1 MINRLLHPLIK
12 SRLFKGKT
20 ILVLGPRQ
28 VGKTTL
34 IQALLRVQNLPTLYL
49 NADLPTV
56 RESLS
61 DVGAEQLRTYL
72 GTSQLV
78 VIDEAQRVKN
88 IGLTLKIIHDMLP
101 QVQVIATGSSAF
113 ELANE
118 INEPLTG
125 RKWEYRLFPISWQ
138 ELINHTHFL
147 AARGQL
153 ENRLIYGMYP
163 DILTSPG
170 EERRTLQELSS
181 SYLFKDL
188 LAFKGIR
195 RPEVLEKLLRVLA
208 LQVGSEVSYNELSRL
223 VEIDKIT
230 VENYIRLLEQ
240 AFVVFRLLPLSWNLR
255 NEINTSR
262 KVYFYDNGIRNAL
275 IGNFSPLALRS
286 DVGALW
292 ENFLISER
300 MKANH
305 YQQAYGNG
313 YFWRTHAQ
321 QEIDYIEEYD
331 GRLHAYEFKWNPK
344 AKARFSKSFTGA
356 YPDATTKVISRD
368 NFEEF
373 LGCK

>member
-1 MINRLLHPLIK
+1 MINRLLFQLIEH
-12 SRLFKGKT
+12 RLFKGKT
-20 ILVLGPRQ
+20 VIILGPRQ

-34 IQALLRVQNLPTLYL
+34 VQKLIQRYDVPTLYL
-49 NADLPTV
+49 NADLPVV
-56 RESLS
+56 RESFS
-61 DVGAEQLRTYL
+61 EVGTEQLRTFL
-72 GTSQLV
+72 GTAKLV
-78 VIDEAQRVKN
+78 VIDEAQRIKN
-88 IGLTLKIIHDMLP
+88 IGLTLKIIHDQLP
-101 QVQVIATGSSAF
+101 EVQMIATGSSAF

-125 RKWEYRLFPISWQ
+125 RKWEYRLFPVSWQ
-138 ELINHTHFL
+138 ELINHTHVL

-153 ENRLIYGMYP
+153 ETRLVYGMYP
-163 DILTSPG
+163 DVVTNQG
-170 EERRTLQELSS
+170 EERMILQELSS

-195 RPEVLEKLLRVLA
+195 RPEVLEKLLRALA
-208 LQVGSEVSYNELSRL
+208 LQVGSEVSYNELARL
-223 VEIDKIT
+223 VEVDKIT

-240 AFVVFRLLPLSWNLR
+240 AFVVFRLPPFSRNLR

-262 KVYFYDNGIRNAL
+262 KVYFFDNGIRNAL
-275 IGNFSPLALRS
+275 IGNFNPLALRA

-292 ENFLISER
+292 ENFLISDR

-305 YQQAYGNG
+305 YNRAYGNA

-321 QEIDYIEEYD
+321 QEIDYLEEYD
-331 GRLHAYEFKWNPK
+331 GQLHAYEFKWNPK

-356 YPDATTKVISRD
+356 YPDASTKVISRD

-373 LGCK
+373 LG